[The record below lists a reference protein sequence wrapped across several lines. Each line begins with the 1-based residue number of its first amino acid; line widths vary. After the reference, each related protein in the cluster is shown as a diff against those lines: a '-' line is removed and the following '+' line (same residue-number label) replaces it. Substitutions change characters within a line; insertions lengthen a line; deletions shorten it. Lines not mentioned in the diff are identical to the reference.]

1 MSRIPLHWIAIFL
14 IIVAF
19 VAFWDKSPNDLLDIE
34 PIAESSR
41 FPQAYMTDI
50 ALREYNPTGTLSNTL
65 ATRSAEYFQINPQQ
79 MGPQD
84 YTLLEQ
90 PRMIFSSESG
100 VSPWYLTAE
109 QGRINQNGEQVTLL
123 DNVQAQQQSTT
134 QGLIELLTSELHLHT
149 VRQYAETDKAVKM
162 RAQQG
167 QLDTLGMKAFLSED
181 RIELLSQVRG
191 IYEP

>member
-1 MSRIPLHWIAIFL
+1 MSRIPLHWIAISL
-14 IIVAF
+14 IIVAL
-19 VAFWDKSPNDLLDIE
+19 VAFWDKSPNDLLDID
-34 PIAESSR
+34 PVAEVSR

-50 ALREYNPTGTLSNTL
+50 VLREYSPTGTLRNTL

-84 YTLLEQ
+84 YTLLEH
-90 PRMIFSSESG
+90 PRMIFSSQSG
-100 VSPWYLTAE
+100 ASPWHLTAE
-109 QGRINQNGEQVTLL
+109 QGRINQNGEQVTLQN
-123 DNVQAQQQSTT
+123 NVQAQQQSAT

-181 RIELLSQVRG
+181 RIELLSEVRG

>member
-100 VSPWYLTAE
+100 GAPWYLTAE
-109 QGRINQNGEQVTLL
+109 QGRIKQNGEQVTLL
-123 DNVQAQQQSTT
+123 DNVQADRKSTR
-134 QGLIELLTSELHLHT
+134 LNSSHVKIS
-149 VRQYAETDKAVKM
+149 YAV
-162 RAQQG
+162 
-167 QLDTLGMKAFLSED
+167 
-181 RIELLSQVRG
+181 
-191 IYEP
+191 

>member
-14 IIVAF
+14 IIVAL

-34 PIAESSR
+34 PVAEASH

-50 ALREYNPTGTLSNTL
+50 VLREHSPTGTLRNTL
-65 ATRSAEYFQINPQQ
+65 ATRSAEYFQVNPKR
-79 MGPQD
+79 MGPRD

-109 QGRINQNGEQVTLL
+109 QGRINQNGEHVKLL
-123 DNVQAQQQSTT
+123 DNVQAQQQSAT
-134 QGLIELLTSELHLHT
+134 QGLVELLTSELHLHT
-149 VRQYAETDKAVKM
+149 ARQYAETDKAVKM

-181 RIELLSQVRG
+181 RIELLSEVRG
-191 IYEP
+191 TYEP